1 MAEKVATQ
9 GPVARRALI
18 PPALY
23 TWVFHLRPRV
33 IPEGLVLVL
42 ILMLISSFA
51 IEWVTPFDP
60 KAGEL
65 GDRFISPRLESA
77 QFWDGHLFGTD
88 QLGRDIFARFLIG
101 ARYSLAVAGIA
112 LGIAGFVGLAIGLIA
127 GYSGGAID
135 AFLMRVTD
143 SVLALPVILLALLLA
158 GVFGPGMMVVSI
170 SLAAYIWAVYAR
182 MMRGET
188 LSIMTRDFVKQAK
201 VAGAGPVRIM
211 VTHVFPHV
219 TSTFVV
225 LMSLQIGSAIL
236 AESSLSFLGA
246 GIPPPT
252 PTWGS
257 MAAEGRRYIQQAWW
271 VTVFPGI
278 GILIVV
284 LCFNLIGDWLRDRL
298 DPRLEG

>member
-1 MAEKVATQ
+1 MAGSSVTQ
-9 GPVARRALI
+9 GLARRALI

-23 TWVFHLRPRV
+23 SWVLRLRPRV
-33 IPEGLVLVL
+33 IPEGLILVL
-42 ILMLISSFA
+42 ILMLVSSFA

-60 KAGEL
+60 EAGEL
-65 GDRFISPRLESA
+65 GDRFVSPRFESA

-88 QLGRDIFARFLIG
+88 QQGRDIFARFLIG
-101 ARYSLAVAGIA
+101 ARYSLTVAGIA
-112 LGIAGFVGLAIGLIA
+112 LGIAGLVGLTIGMFS
-127 GYSGGAID
+127 GFFGGAVD
-135 AFLMRVTD
+135 AFLMRLAD

-158 GVFGPGMMVVSI
+158 GVFGPGMMVISI
-170 SLAAYIWAVYAR
+170 SLATYIWAVYAR
-182 MMRGET
+182 MIRGET
-188 LSIMTRDFVKQAK
+188 LSIMTRDFVKQAR
-201 VAGAGPVRIM
+201 VAGAGPVRII

-225 LMSLQIGSAIL
+225 LLSLQVGSAIL

-257 MAAEGRRYIQQAWW
+257 MASEGRRYIQDAWW
-271 VTVFPGI
+271 VTVFPGF

-284 LCFNLIGDWLRDRL
+284 LCFNLVGDWLRDRL
-298 DPRLEG
+298 DPRFQE